1 MDPVIFKDLSAP
13 NTSGTRLGGTRQIPN
28 PHARLIHA
36 IMADK
41 INILRAKNV
50 APEWI
55 NSGELGSK
63 SLRKPDLV
71 RSRGLKKFYVL
82 GINSASFENIY
93 YFSKHYVSTYK

>member
-36 IMADK
+36 MMADK

-71 RSRGLKKFYVL
+71 PKFLVIFFTCGYACM
-82 GINSASFENIY
+82 IFNNQ
-93 YFSKHYVSTYK
+93 